1 MTAMRI
7 SGRFVGLSGA
17 GQAGSAEADAL
28 AGHDLRAKL
37 YACLAAV
44 GLNPAPD
51 GLDPADLVLLEA
63 IKAFS
68 ALCDAEAWRDIQTSL
83 MEGPART
90 HRPVTADAAR
100 LADTLSEL
108 HKTTGSVLERQHQL
122 AARLLDG
129 PARAEDAQLLATVCA
144 LRDGPAAPH
153 AAVREETPDFNKQ
166 RMEAKSKVS
175 SMVAGSKVA
184 FVGPMPDADECA
196 PSPARDRRRPRIAS
210 AVGASIERG
219 VAAARRLTTNT
230 PPPFPSFFALPR
242 SYATAAIDTL
252 KESIASRAPF
262 TRAQAE
268 VALRDVATAAGAPI
282 GAVEA
287 VLARLGKGAHGG

>member
-1 MTAMRI
+1 MLALGPVHCSVLSFRSLDSAYATDDATGGWPGIAGETVDGARVNDPDTDAGDSLPLDGSALAMRTMTAMRI

-68 ALCDAEAWRDIQTSL
+68 VLCDAEAWRDIQTSL

-100 LADTLSEL
+100 LTDTLSEL

-144 LRDGPAAPH
+144 LRDGPVAPH
-153 AAVREETPDFNKQ
+153 AAVRKKTPDFKE

-184 FVGPMPDADECA
+184 FVGFMPDADECA
-196 PSPARDRRRPRIAS
+196 PSPRP
-210 AVGASIERG
+210 
-219 VAAARRLTTNT
+219 
-230 PPPFPSFFALPR
+230 
-242 SYATAAIDTL
+242 
-252 KESIASRAPF
+252 K
-262 TRAQAE
+262 
-268 VALRDVATAAGAPI
+268 
-282 GAVEA
+282 
-287 VLARLGKGAHGG
+287 